1 MPYFVTNESPDCS
14 AWAVVKEDGELV
26 ACHETEE
33 DAISQ
38 MVAISIS
45 EELEPGGTYSG
56 SFRASPEELD
66 VGDFVR
72 WQSSGG
78 QAQGRIVEIERDGEI
93 NVPGSSFT
101 IQGEPDDPAA
111 LIRIYREGEEG
122 WEESETLV
130 GHKFS
135 TLTKI
140 AALRSESRDLPDA
153 YRPANSEDVPEGRAC
168 GNCIFYNED
177 RINDE
182 GLSYC
187 ERWEEHVRGD
197 YYCNA
202 WESDESDRA
211 IRDVNLDPP
220 AYMRAAARQGLR
232 YYEQGLAGDG
242 LVDRTVREARAM
254 AQGSVTADKWV
265 RIAAWIARHMP
276 DLDAPAADPDN
287 ENYPSPGV
295 VAHLLWGSG
304 PSKRSA
310 NRALEYAQGVVS
322 RIEAENEGR
331 AKGEALS
338 KIETRVT
345 PTDIEVREDEE
356 TGGMLFEGYAA
367 VFDSPSEP
375 LPFIERIAKGAFR
388 GSLKQ
393 RNDIKML
400 WNHDTGQI
408 LGSTRAGN
416 LELREDERG
425 LKVRAHLPN
434 TTLGRDT
441 AELLRSKIVDSM
453 SFGFSVPR
461 EGDEWN
467 SDGTERTLKAV
478 RLHEVSLVVN
488 PAYSATTGTTSV
500 RGLDAIALRADV
512 DADTL
517 ADALLKIE
525 SGENMTIEEKSLVT
539 KVLDTLA
546 PETDSEDDFDGVA
559 WLNLKKKKLETLIK
573 KA

>member
-1 MPYFVTNESPDCS
+1 MPYFVTNESPDCP

-140 AALRSESRDLPDA
+140 VALRSESRDLPDA

-168 GNCIFYNED
+168 GNCLFYNED
-177 RINDE
+177 RINEE

-187 ERWEEHVRGD
+187 DYWEEHVRGD

-202 WESDESDRA
+202 WEPNESSRA

-276 DLDAPAADPDN
+276 DLDAPAADPDS

-304 PSKRSA
+304 PSKRS
-310 NRALEYAQGVVS
+310 GVT
-322 RIEAENEGR
+322 A
-331 AKGEALS
+331 
-338 KIETRVT
+338 
-345 PTDIEVREDEE
+345 
-356 TGGMLFEGYAA
+356 TGN
-367 VFDSPSEP
+367 
-375 LPFIERIAKGAFR
+375 
-388 GSLKQ
+388 GS
-393 RNDIKML
+393 
-400 WNHDTGQI
+400 
-408 LGSTRAGN
+408 
-416 LELREDERG
+416 
-425 LKVRAHLPN
+425 
-434 TTLGRDT
+434 
-441 AELLRSKIVDSM
+441 
-453 SFGFSVPR
+453 
-461 EGDEWN
+461 
-467 SDGTERTLKAV
+467 
-478 RLHEVSLVVN
+478 
-488 PAYSATTGTTSV
+488 
-500 RGLDAIALRADV
+500 
-512 DADTL
+512 
-517 ADALLKIE
+517 
-525 SGENMTIEEKSLVT
+525 
-539 KVLDTLA
+539 
-546 PETDSEDDFDGVA
+546 
-559 WLNLKKKKLETLIK
+559 
-573 KA
+573 